1 MFYRYIFLMILIHV
15 DSEIIFGDI
24 FTTGFLYD
32 NVSNDFGNFTD
43 NNRVK
48 LRENVGKW
56 SND

>member
-48 LRENVGKW
+48 LRENVGK
-56 SND
+56 